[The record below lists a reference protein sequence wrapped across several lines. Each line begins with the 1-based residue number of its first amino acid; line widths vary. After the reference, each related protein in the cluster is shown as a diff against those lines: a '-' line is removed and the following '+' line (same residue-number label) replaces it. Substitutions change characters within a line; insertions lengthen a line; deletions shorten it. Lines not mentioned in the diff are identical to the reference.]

1 MRVVV
6 AGATGRIGSRTVAGL
21 RDHGAQVV
29 PVSRADGV
37 DLGTGQGLDEA
48 LRGAT
53 VVVDVTDAPSREP
66 EAGRDFFATA
76 TGNLLEAAAAAGVE
90 HYVALS
96 VVGADRVGSGYFRA
110 KADQE
115 ALATGSAVPYSLV
128 RATPFFES
136 VAAAAEDG
144 TRPDGVFVPP
154 LAVRPVSPDDVAAA
168 VAHVAVGVPLFGVL
182 EAAGPEE
189 RRLDDFVTELLTA
202 DGRTG
207 PVVTDPG
214 APFFGAPLQER
225 TLLPGPD
232 ARPGHHTFAQWLK
245 QR

>member
-6 AGATGRIGSRTVAGL
+6 AGATGRIGSKAVARL
-21 RDHGAQVV
+21 RDHGTEVV

-37 DLGTGQGLDEA
+37 DLGTGQGLGES

-53 VVVDVTDAPSREP
+53 VVVDVTDAPSRD
-66 EAGRDFFATA
+66 ADVGREFFATA
-76 TGNLLEAAAAAGVE
+76 TGNLLAAATSAGVE

-96 VVGADRVGSGYFRA
+96 VVGADRVMEGYFGA
-110 KADQE
+110 KAEQE
-115 ALATGSAVPYSLV
+115 ALAVRSAVPYSLV

-136 VAAAAEDG
+136 VAATAEDG

-154 LAVRPVSPDDVAAA
+154 LTVRPVSPDDVAAA

-182 EAAGPEE
+182 EVAGPEE
-189 RRLDDFVTELLTA
+189 RRLDDFVTELLAA
-202 DGRTG
+202 DGRTD
-207 PVVTDPG
+207 PVVADPG
-214 APFFGAPLQER
+214 VPFFGAPLRER
-225 TLLPGPD
+225 TLLPGPG
-232 ARPGHHTFAQWLK
+232 AHLGHRTFAEWLK

>member
-6 AGATGRIGSRTVAGL
+6 AGATGRIGSRTVTRL
-21 RDHGAQVV
+21 RDHGAEVV
-29 PVSRADGV
+29 PVSRAGGV
-37 DLGTGQGLDEA
+37 DLGTGQGLGEA

-53 VVVDVTDAPSREP
+53 VVVDVTDAPSRDAEV
-66 EAGRDFFATA
+66 GREFFATA
-76 TGNLLEAAAAAGVE
+76 TGNLLEAAPAAGGE

-96 VVGADRVGSGYFRA
+96 VVGADRVTEGYFGA
-110 KADQE
+110 KAEQE
-115 ALATGSAVPYSLV
+115 ALAVQSAVPYSLV

-136 VAAAAEDG
+136 VAAIAEDG

-154 LAVRPVSPDDVAAA
+154 LTVRPVSLDDVAAA
-168 VAHVAVGVPLFGVL
+168 MAHVAVGVPLFGVL

-189 RRLDDFVTELLTA
+189 RRLDGFVTELLTA
-202 DGRTG
+202 DGRTD
-207 PVVTDPG
+207 PVVTEPG
-214 APFFGAPLQER
+214 VLFFGAPLQER

-232 ARPGHHTFAQWLK
+232 AHLGHHTFAQWLK